1 MGAAIGAI
9 GIMLLVIGMEWIA
22 SIPGAIKR
30 RIKGW
35 LEGRHYRREFRID
48 I

>member
-35 LEGRHYRREFRID
+35 LEGRHYSREFRID